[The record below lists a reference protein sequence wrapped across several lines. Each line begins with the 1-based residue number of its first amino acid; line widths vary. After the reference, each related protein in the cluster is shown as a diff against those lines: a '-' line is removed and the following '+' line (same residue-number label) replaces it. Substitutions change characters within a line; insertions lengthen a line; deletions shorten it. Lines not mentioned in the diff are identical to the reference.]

1 MKLCIYGAASNN
13 IDESFLTAGEELG
26 KSLAINGHTV
36 VFGGGANG
44 MMGAVA
50 RGAFSKGG
58 EIIGIAP
65 TFFDVDGILFEDCT
79 KFIYTDTMR
88 ERKQLMDENSDA
100 FIVTPGGVGTFD
112 EFFEIYSL
120 RQLKRHNKKIII
132 FNINGY
138 FNPLLEMLDLAIE
151 QRFISAANRDL
162 LYVCDTIDEILASLS
177 IVEEDDGV
185 LIEDLRTIV
194 ANK

>member
-13 IDESFLTAGEELG
+13 IDKSFIEAGEALG
-26 KSLAINGHTV
+26 RALAQNGHGI

-50 RGAFSKGG
+50 RGAFSAGG
-58 EIIGIAP
+58 EIIGVAP
-65 TFFDVDGILFEDCT
+65 TFFNVDGILFDGCT
-79 KFIYTDTMR
+79 EFIYTETMR
-88 ERKQLMDENSDA
+88 QRKQIMEEKSDA
-100 FIVTPGGVGTFD
+100 FIVTAGGIGTFD

-132 FNINGY
+132 LNTNGY
-138 FNPLLEMLDLAIE
+138 YNPLVTMLESAVE
-151 QRFISAANRDL
+151 QRFVSERNLDL
-162 LYVCDTIDEILASLS
+162 LYVCDTIDEVISALT
-177 IVEEDDGV
+177 IKDNED
-185 LIEDLRTIV
+185 ISAEDLRSIV

>member
-13 IDESFLTAGEELG
+13 IDKSFIEAGEALG
-26 KSLAINGHTV
+26 RALAQNGHGI

-50 RGAFSKGG
+50 RGAFSAGG
-58 EIIGIAP
+58 EIIGVAP
-65 TFFDVDGILFEDCT
+65 TFFNVDGILFDGCT
-79 KFIYTDTMR
+79 EFIYTETMR
-88 ERKQLMDENSDA
+88 QRKQIMEEKSDA
-100 FIVTPGGVGTFD
+100 FIVTAGGIGTFD

-132 FNINGY
+132 LNTNGY
-138 FNPLLEMLDLAIE
+138 YNPLVTMLESAVE
-151 QRFISAANRDL
+151 QRFVSERNLDL
-162 LYVCDTIDEILASLS
+162 LYVCDTVDEVISALT
-177 IVEEDDGV
+177 IKDNED
-185 LIEDLRTIV
+185 ISAEDLRSIV